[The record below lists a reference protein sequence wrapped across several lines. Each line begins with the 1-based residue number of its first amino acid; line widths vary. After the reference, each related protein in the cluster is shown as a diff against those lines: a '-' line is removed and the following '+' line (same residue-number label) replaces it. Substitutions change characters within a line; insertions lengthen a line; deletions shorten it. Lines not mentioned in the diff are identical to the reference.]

1 MIDITILEKLNAP
14 TKQAR
19 LANLQA
25 LVKTA
30 DFPPAVP
37 QYINNHIHTTYSFS
51 PYSPTAA
58 VYAARMEGLC
68 TAGIIDHDS
77 ISGAREFLEAAALIG
92 MPVTVGMECRAS
104 MDGTAMQGKRTNNP
118 DQLGVSYM
126 TIQSVPHDR
135 IEEVNAFFAPYRA
148 ARGVRN
154 RKMVARINAL
164 LSGIELD
171 YDRDVLPL
179 SEAREDGGV
188 TERHLMYA
196 LAIAMVKKAGK
207 GQPMVDYLSSIGLR
221 LSEKQTAQMLDTA
234 YPFYE
239 YDLLGILK
247 SAFVPKI
254 YINATDE
261 CPNVRDVAA
270 LCARVDALLCYAY
283 LGDVTASVT
292 GDKKAQKFEDD
303 YLDDVIACIKDCGIR
318 AVTYMPTRNTPEQ
331 LARLRRLCEENGL
344 FQVSGEDIN
353 SPRQS
358 FVIRAMENPLFSNLI
373 DATWKLIQHEKDGSP
388 IC

>member
-207 GQPMVDYLSSIGLR
+207 SQPMVDYLGSIGLR

-254 YINATDE
+254 YIDAADE